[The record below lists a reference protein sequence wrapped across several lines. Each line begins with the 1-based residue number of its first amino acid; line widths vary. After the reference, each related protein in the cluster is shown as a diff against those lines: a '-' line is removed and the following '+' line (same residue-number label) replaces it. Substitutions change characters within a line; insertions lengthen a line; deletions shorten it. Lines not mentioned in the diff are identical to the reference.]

1 MNDFGVFKAIQEA
14 IRSDDTL
21 SQKISAIVTEARPG
35 MVAPYAVV
43 RFAQAQVDI
52 PCLVQSALVN
62 CEIDMVSAYHGD
74 QEIHELMS
82 RLNFRLDGA
91 SLPVQ
96 VRALS
101 LPGHALFKAIGQ
113 SQSLDKG
120 SRIGKLKYQIK
131 ILIRR

>member
-35 MVAPYAVV
+35 K
-43 RFAQAQVDI
+43 VDI